1 MAICGPGGGG
11 VGRSAPFASALPV
24 CSSWGPRSSFSIFVY
39 KGVKMFLKE
48 KSDTDLRFFIDELL
62 INYDSWK
69 VAVEKNPRIELKT
82 TSNCKTE
89 QHCIGNHNF

>member
-1 MAICGPGGGG
+1 
-11 VGRSAPFASALPV
+11 
-24 CSSWGPRSSFSIFVY
+24 
-39 KGVKMFLKE
+39 MFLKE